1 MRVVMG
7 EMNGVRLLD
16 LMNGSVGKSSRVSA
30 AVAYAT
36 QSDPFFEHCQ
46 HHGTPLDYYGLLDEG
61 AAVSLPLL
69 QHMLRAGP
77 LVVNPRLING
87 HFHSKI
93 IWWHGYGAY
102 IGSANLTSKAW
113 FTNVECGVFFDEA
126 DIIGQPMQT
135 DLEQQF
141 AYLRKNSAPVTNEL
155 VKALGKLSPAEQGA
169 YIAQQKLKSQF
180 DEATKDIPPHGG
192 LTTYGSATKT
202 TAFTEFTTEWN
213 ETLQLLRGLCKD
225 FHKMGKRPAW
235 VDESADPTVHFD
247 QFLHAYYYVRVRD
260 ARDDDENVKTVGLVN
275 RAHERNRVD
284 TAGALQDAATWWAS
298 LPAAPYG
305 EDVFIRDIAPRIRGK
320 FSLAA
325 LTAWQLR
332 DFQEAFFEVH
342 AFKMHARQMRNTTL
356 GLPSNHHATVKER
369 SDRVAKWLWE
379 QPREASQTHIRDLVK
394 FLIWGTS
401 PANMAER
408 LWLATTDE
416 QRRYAHFGS
425 STLGE
430 AVGWARPDEYPP
442 RNNRTNKALKSL
454 GHDVRLFS
462 D

>member
-1 MRVVMG
+1 MQVVMG
-7 EMNGVRLLD
+7 EMNGVRLIN
-16 LMNGSVGKSSRVSA
+16 LMSGAAGKCSRVTA

-36 QSDPFFEHCQ
+36 QNSPFLDHCLANKI
-46 HHGTPLDYYGLLDEG
+46 PLDFFGLLDEDE
-61 AAVSLPLL
+61 AVSVPLL
-69 QHMLRAGP
+69 QQMLQAGP
-77 LVVNPRLING
+77 LAVKPQLIKG

-102 IGSANLTSKAW
+102 IGSANLTANAW
-113 FTNVECGVFFDEA
+113 FTNVECGVFFDESE
-126 DIIGQPMQT
+126 IIGQPLQT
-135 DLEQQF
+135 DLDLQF
-141 AYLRKNSAPVTNEL
+141 AYLRKVSSPVTAEL
-155 VKALGKLSPAEQGA
+155 VKALGKLGPAEHGVC
-169 YIAQQKLKSQF
+169 IARQKLKSQF
-180 DEATKDIPPHGG
+180 EEATKDIPAHAG
-192 LTTYGSATKT
+192 LTTVGPATRT
-202 TAFTEFTTEWN
+202 TAYTQFTTEWN

-225 FHKMGKRPAW
+225 FHKLGKRPTW
-235 VDESADPTVHFD
+235 VDPGADPTVHFD

-260 ARDDDENVKTVGLVN
+260 QGDDDETVKTVGLVN
-275 RAHERNRVD
+275 RAHERNRLD
-284 TAGALQDAATWWAS
+284 PMGALQEAAAWWAS

-305 EDVFIRDIAPRIRGK
+305 EDVFIGTTAPKIRAMFAPSVLG
-320 FSLAA
+320 
-325 LTAWQLR
+325 AWQLEE
-332 DFQEAFFEVH
+332 FQEAFYEVH

-356 GLPSNHHATVKER
+356 GLPSDHHETIKAR

-379 QPREASQTHIRDLVK
+379 QPRDASQRHIRDLVQ
-394 FLIWGTS
+394 FLIWGS
-401 PANMAER
+401 APANMAER

-416 QRRYAHFGS
+416 RWRYAHFGA